1 AQDIGEPKAAATAA
15 GLVDGIGHLGAIV
28 SPYAVYFLSR
38 HYGWDSL
45 FFGLAVSAFLA
56 AAVLIPM
63 WNLKP
68 SEQIETQLK
77 V

>member
-1 AQDIGEPKAAATAA
+1 AA
-15 GLVDGIGHLGAIV
+15 GLVDGIGHLGAII

-45 FFGLAVSAFLA
+45 FFGLAPAAFLA
-56 AAVLIPM
+56 AAALIPM

-68 SEQIETQLK
+68 SPQVDVGLE